1 MGSSGDRSTEYA
13 HSELD
18 PLRGFGRYLPG
29 RPRSG
34 AAERHCG
41 AATGA
46 TREEPLEEI
55 VSEIAIILAL
65 VLANGLFAGA
75 EIAIIGLRR
84 TRLAQLAEEGHP
96 SARAIRELRAHPE
109 RFLATVQVG
118 ITVVSAT
125 AAAFG
130 GAALAERL
138 EPALAGLPYASRYA
152 GEIALGIVVAL
163 VSYLSLVLGELV
175 PKSLALRAS
184 ERYALLAAR
193 PLLAL
198 STLARP
204 LVWLLTASSNA
215 VLRPFGDR
223 TTFTE
228 TRLSAEE
235 IEQLVDEAGRAGT
248 LDEPT
253 AEITSRALAFRELRA
268 QDVMVPRSRIVALPR
283 DASTDDLR
291 RLLLEEGRTRMPVYG
306 DSLDDVAGY
315 VLAKD
320 LAAMAWERGLI
331 VLQDL
336 VRPIHFVPATA
347 RAVNVLRELQRRRI
361 QLAIVVDEHGGV
373 AGLVTLEDLV
383 EELVGEIVGEREEP
397 EPLFRPEPGG
407 TTLVR
412 ADAPLREVNRELELQ
427 LPEGE
432 GYSTLAGL
440 CIALAGAVPER
451 GARLRAPEGTEI
463 EVVEATPRVVRLVRL
478 KPPPRPEPPEGGSG
492 AADAAS

>member
-1 MGSSGDRSTEYA
+1 
-13 HSELD
+13 
-18 PLRGFGRYLPG
+18 
-29 RPRSG
+29 
-34 AAERHCG
+34 
-41 AATGA
+41 
-46 TREEPLEEI
+46 
-55 VSEIAIILAL
+55 VL
-65 VLANGLFAGA
+65 VNGLFSGA
-75 EIAIIGLRR
+75 EIAIVALRR
-84 TRLAQLAEEGHP
+84 TRLAQLVEEGRT
-96 SARAIRELRAHPE
+96 SARAVQRLRARPE
-109 RFLATVQVG
+109 AFLATVQVG
-118 ITVVSAT
+118 ITVVGAT

-130 GAALAERL
+130 GASLAERL
-138 EPALAGLPYASRYA
+138 APALARFPRLEAYA
-152 GEIALGIVVAL
+152 EQIALGIVVAL

-175 PKSLALRAS
+175 PKSLALRSS

-198 STLARP
+198 ATLARP
-204 LVWLLTASSNA
+204 LVWLLTASSNV

-228 TRLSAEE
+228 ARLSVEE

-253 AEITSRALAFRELRA
+253 AEITSRALAFRDLTA
-268 QDVMVPRSRIVALPR
+268 QEVMVPRSRMVGLPR
-283 DASTDDLR
+283 DATSAELH
-291 RLLLEEGRTRMPVYG
+291 RLLLEEGRTRMPVYDG
-306 DSLDDVAGY
+306 SLDNVVGY

-320 LAAMAWERGLI
+320 LAAMAWDRQLI

-336 VRPIHFVPATA
+336 VRPVHFVPGTA

-383 EELVGEIVGEREEP
+383 EELVGEIVGEAEEP
-397 EPLFRPEPGG
+397 EALFRPEPGG

-412 ADAPLREVNRELELQ
+412 GDAPIREVNRELEIE

-432 GYSTLAGL
+432 GYTTVAGL
-440 CIALAGAVPER
+440 CISLAGAVPER

-463 EVVEATPRVVRLVRL
+463 EVVEASPRVVRLLRL
-478 KPPPRPEPPEGGSG
+478 RPPAREAQPESHGQG
-492 AADAAS
+492 

>member
-1 MGSSGDRSTEYA
+1 LHLVEHPAAPDGRAQNKNLGGPLDTILA
-13 HSELD
+13 EL
-18 PLRGFGRYLPG
+18 
-29 RPRSG
+29 
-34 AAERHCG
+34 
-41 AATGA
+41 
-46 TREEPLEEI
+46 
-55 VSEIAIILAL
+55 AIILAL
-65 VLANGLFAGA
+65 VAANGLFAGA
-75 EIAIIGLRR
+75 EIAVIGLRR
-84 TRLAQLAEEGHP
+84 TRLAQLVDEGRA
-96 SARAIRELRAHPE
+96 SARAIQRLRAHPE

-118 ITVVSAT
+118 ITVVGAT

-138 EPALAGLPYASRYA
+138 KPVLSAVPWTAPYA
-152 GEIALGIVVAL
+152 GELALGLVVLL
-163 VSYLSLVLGELV
+163 VSYLTLVLGELV

-193 PLLAL
+193 PLLLL

-204 LVWLLTASSNA
+204 LVWLLTASSNL

-228 TRLSAEE
+228 ARLSVEE

-253 AEITSRALAFRELRA
+253 AEITSRALAFRELTA
-268 QDVMVPRSRIVALPR
+268 QEVMVPRARMVGLPR
-283 DASTDDLR
+283 DASTQELR

-306 DSLDDVAGY
+306 QSLDDILGY

-336 VRPIHFVPATA
+336 IRPVHFVPATA
-347 RAVNVLRELQRRRI
+347 RAVNVLRELQRRRT

-383 EELVGEIVGEREEP
+383 EELVGEIVGEQEDP

-412 ADAPLREVNRELELQ
+412 GDAPLREVNRELELE

-432 GYSTLAGL
+432 GYTTLAGL

-451 GARLRAPEGTEI
+451 GARLRTGEGTEI
-463 EVVEATPRVVRLVRL
+463 EVVEATPRLVRL
-478 KPPPRPEPPEGGSG
+478 LRLRPAPRPDPASGGVDGDGPSG
-492 AADAAS
+492 A